1 MRLLL
6 GAFGDPG
13 HAFPMIALGRALRAA
28 GHEVTL
34 QTGRQWQEVV
44 VGEELAF
51 AAAPEYP
58 VFPTREAPLKPYQ
71 AVLRATEETQP
82 LVDQCAPDVV
92 VHDVLTLAPALA
104 AERAGVKVATLVPHV
119 DPRTAPG
126 APPYSVGALPPRT
139 AFGRGLWGTLR
150 PATNRGLESGRA
162 ELNETRR
169 RLGLP
174 AVDHLHSGLSRQLT
188 MVASFPALEYP
199 RPAEP
204 ATEIIGPLIWEPPT
218 EPVALP
224 PGDGPL
230 VLVAPSTAQDP
241 KHKLLRASIA
251 GLGQLDGVRV
261 LATWNRRPLAEPI
274 ELPANVT
281 LVEWISYAQT
291 MSHCDVVINH
301 GGHGTLARV
310 LASGAVPVV
319 VPAGGD
325 QAENA
330 ARVAW
335 AGAGVRVAPR
345 LASPRAIRGATERAL
360 LEPSLRS
367 TARQFEDWYANHDA
381 GARATELLEQLAA
394 T

>member
-13 HAFPMIALGRALRAA
+13 HAFPMIALGRALRAR

-34 QTGRQWQEVV
+34 QTGRQWEEVV
-44 VGEELAF
+44 RGEGLAF
-51 AAAPEYP
+51 APAPEYP

-82 LVDQCAPDVV
+82 LVDECDPEIV
-92 VHDVLTLAPALA
+92 VHDILTLAPALA

-139 AFGRGLWGTLR
+139 AVGRKLWGALR

-174 AVDHLHSGLSRQLT
+174 ASEHLHTGLSRQLT
-188 MVASFPALEYP
+188 MVASFPGLEYP
-199 RPAEP
+199 RPAES

-241 KHKLLRASIA
+241 QHKLLRASIR

-274 ELPANVT
+274 ELPPNVT
-281 LVEWISYAQT
+281 LVEWISYEQT
-291 MSHCDVVINH
+291 MRYCDVVINH

-310 LASGAVPVV
+310 LASGAVSVV
-319 VPAGGD
+319 VPAGGG
-325 QAENA
+325 E
-330 ARVAW
+330 RI
-335 AGAGVRVAPR
+335 GASGD
-345 LASPRAIRGATERAL
+345 LGE
-360 LEPSLRS
+360 
-367 TARQFEDWYANHDA
+367 H
-381 GARATELLEQLAA
+381 
-394 T
+394 

>member
-13 HAFPMIALGRALRAA
+13 HAFPMIALGRALRAG
-28 GHEVTL
+28 GHDVTL
-34 QTGRQWQEVV
+34 QTARQWEEVV
-44 VGEELAF
+44 LGEGLAF
-51 AAAPEYP
+51 APAPEYP

-71 AVLRATEETQP
+71 AVLKATEETQP
-82 LVDQCAPDVV
+82 LVEQCQPDVV

-126 APPYSVGALPPRT
+126 APPYSVGALPPRS
-139 AFGRGLWGTLR
+139 AFGRRVWGALR
-150 PATNRGLESGRA
+150 PATNRGLETGRA

-174 AVDHLHSGLSRQLT
+174 AVEHLHSGLSRQLT

-218 EPVALP
+218 EPIALP
-224 PGDGPL
+224 AGDGPL
-230 VLVAPSTAQDP
+230 VLVAPSTAQDTE
-241 KHKLLRASIA
+241 HKLLRASIR
-251 GLGQLDGVRV
+251 GLGELDGVRV
-261 LATWNRRPLAEPI
+261 LATWNRRPLREPI

-330 ARVAW
+330 ARVTC
-335 AGAGVRVAPR
+335 AGPGVRVAPR
-345 LASPRAIRGATERAL
+345 FASPRAIRGATERAL
-360 LEPSLRS
+360 FEPSLRAK
-367 TARQFEDWYANHDA
+367 AREFQAWHETHDA

-394 T
+394 S

>member
-13 HAFPMIALGRALRAA
+13 HAFPMIALGRALRAG
-28 GHEVTL
+28 GHDVTL
-34 QTGRQWQEVV
+34 QTASQWEEVV
-44 VGEELAF
+44 RGEGLAF
-51 AAAPEYP
+51 APAPEYP
-58 VFPTREAPLKPYQ
+58 VFPTAEAPLKPYQ

-82 LVDQCAPDVV
+82 LITECDPEIV
-92 VHDVLTLAPALA
+92 VHDILTLAPALA

-139 AFGRGLWGTLR
+139 AVGRKLWGTLR

-174 AVDHLHSGLSRQLT
+174 PRDHLHTGLSRQLT
-188 MVASFPALEYP
+188 IVASFPGLEYP
-199 RPAEP
+199 RPSEP

-218 EPVALP
+218 ESVALP
-224 PGDGPL
+224 AGDGPL

-241 KHKLLRASIA
+241 GHKLLRASII
-251 GLGQLDGVRV
+251 GLGELDGVRV

-310 LASGAVPVV
+310 LASGAVSVI

-330 ARVAW
+330 ARVTW

-367 TARQFEDWYANHDA
+367 TAKQFEDWYAAHDA
-381 GARATELLEQLAA
+381 GARAAELLERLAA
-394 T
+394 A

>member
-44 VGEELAF
+44 AGEGLAF

-139 AFGRGLWGTLR
+139 ALGRRLWSALQ
-150 PATNRGLESGRA
+150 PVTNRGLESGRA

-174 AVDHLHSGLSRQLT
+174 AVEHLHSGLSRQLT
-188 MVASFPALEYP
+188 LVASFPALEYP

-218 EPVALP
+218 DPVALP

-241 KHKLLRASIA
+241 KHELLRASIR

-261 LATWNRRPLAEPI
+261 LATWNRRPLSEPI
-274 ELPANVT
+274 ELPPNVT
-281 LVEWISYAQT
+281 LVEWVSYAQT

-367 TARQFEDWYANHDA
+367 IARQFENWYANHDA

>member
-1 MRLLL
+1 
-6 GAFGDPG
+6 
-13 HAFPMIALGRALRAA
+13 
-28 GHEVTL
+28 
-34 QTGRQWQEVV
+34 
-44 VGEELAF
+44 
-51 AAAPEYP
+51 
-58 VFPTREAPLKPYQ
+58 
-71 AVLRATEETQP
+71 
-82 LVDQCAPDVV
+82 
-92 VHDVLTLAPALA
+92 
-104 AERAGVKVATLVPHV
+104 
-119 DPRTAPG
+119 
-126 APPYSVGALPPRT
+126 
-139 AFGRGLWGTLR
+139 
-150 PATNRGLESGRA
+150 
-162 ELNETRR
+162 
-169 RLGLP
+169 
-174 AVDHLHSGLSRQLT
+174 
-188 MVASFPALEYP
+188 MVASFPGLEYP

-204 ATEIIGPLIWEPPT
+204 TTKIIGPLIWEPPT
-218 EPVALP
+218 DPVALP

-261 LATWNRRPLAEPI
+261 LATWNRRPLSEPI
-274 ELPANVT
+274 ELPSNVT

-367 TARQFEDWYANHDA
+367 TARQFENWCANHDA

>member
-13 HAFPMIALGRALRAA
+13 HAFPMIALGRALRAS
-28 GHEVTL
+28 GHDVTL
-34 QTGRQWQEVV
+34 QTASQWEEVV
-44 VGEELAF
+44 RGEGLAF
-51 AAAPEYP
+51 APAPEYP
-58 VFPTREAPLKPYQ
+58 VFPTAEAPLKPYQ

-82 LVDQCAPDVV
+82 LITECDPEIV
-92 VHDVLTLAPALA
+92 VHDILTLAPALA

-139 AFGRGLWGTLR
+139 AVGRKLWGTLR

-174 AVDHLHSGLSRQLT
+174 PRDHLHTGLSRQLT
-188 MVASFPALEYP
+188 IVASFPGLEYP
-199 RPAEP
+199 RPSEP

-218 EPVALP
+218 ESVALP
-224 PGDGPL
+224 AGDGPL

-241 KHKLLRASIA
+241 GHKLLRASII
-251 GLGQLDGVRV
+251 GLGELDGVRV

-310 LASGAVPVV
+310 LASGAVSVI

-330 ARVAW
+330 ARVTW

-360 LEPSLRS
+360 LEPSLRT
-367 TARQFEDWYANHDA
+367 TAKQFEDWYAAHDA
-381 GARATELLEQLAA
+381 GARAAELLERLAA
-394 T
+394 A